1 MTTRPCTPR
10 PFSQRLVTLACAA
23 ALTGCAS
30 PLPRWVAPEPKAAV
44 PQSLDYARA
53 YAMAAREA
61 YRTQIDTQ
69 FNNANNLGAGLI
81 GLGAVVAALAAGSVH
96 RDAIL
101 GATLLGGSG
110 YAIGQWYLRPQRLLV
125 YQAGVEGMNCALAA
139 VIPFGMSDADLQ
151 SLKAALPK
159 IEDQVAATNAAI
171 NAATAALAPL
181 RGLQLDTA
189 TARDDAAIAAATDA
203 VAQAAK
209 VLPAGRQLA
218 SRAGRVGPELISAV
232 DRIAAAVDKALQ
244 STLPDLTSV
253 PKIVAGLAGNAG
265 AFAPGSGVEAAF
277 SKSLAGSPTP
287 KDGTPPG
294 AAAPSRVDIEAKL
307 ADLDAKRRDLL
318 ATLAVVQGHLAAAD
332 SGSSAEALKAC
343 GVADLP
349 INMKLSTET
358 LSFPGDTDA
367 TRAFI
372 ITGGNKPYVV
382 ELLDSPTDGFSFKGP
397 VPGESRAQV
406 SVTSALKSGTFSLLV
421 MDSSAQMQSRT
432 VTVSVGAAAAG
443 AAPASGNAPKALAAA
458 ATSLDAI
465 AAAIEKQATF
475 TVKASPKDVSLAV
488 KPTPAPAVTAGGK
501 QVEVSFTCLPPPAK
515 PLSQQQ
521 VRDAVMSQLPSP
533 LSETI
538 ANSMP
543 LGSGHRN
550 LLVRGATNCI
560 AK

>member
-30 PLPRWVAPEPKAAV
+30 PLPRWAAPEPKAAV

-139 VIPFGMSDADLQ
+139 VIPSGMSDADLQ
-151 SLKAALPK
+151 GLKAALPK
-159 IEDQVAATNAAI
+159 IETQVAATNAAI

-209 VLPAGRQLA
+209 LLPAGRQLA

-265 AFAPGSGVEAAF
+265 AFAPGSGVEAALA
-277 SKSLAGSPTP
+277 KSLASGVTP
-287 KDGTPPG
+287 KDGSVPG
-294 AAAPSRVDIEAKL
+294 VASRADIEAKL
-307 ADLDAKRRDLL
+307 VDLDAKRRDLL

-406 SVTSALKSGTFSLLV
+406 SVTSTLKSGTFSLLV

-443 AAPASGNAPKALAAA
+443 AAPASGNARKALAAA

-533 LSETI
+533 LSETV
-538 ANSMP
+538 ATSMP